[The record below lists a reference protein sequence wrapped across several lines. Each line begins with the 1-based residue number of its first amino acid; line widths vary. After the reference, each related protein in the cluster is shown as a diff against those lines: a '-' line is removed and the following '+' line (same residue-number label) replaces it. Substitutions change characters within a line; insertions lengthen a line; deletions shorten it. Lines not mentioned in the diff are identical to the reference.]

1 MLKKILAG
9 TLMIS
14 VLGANA
20 FAYDAEMA
28 KKFDAMYSKFTPK
41 VLANPAPTIEASGDD
56 LMKMIRDR
64 ERFTILDARTPA
76 EMEIIG
82 MKLPNT
88 LEIPM
93 HEVFKEENLN
103 RLPTDQKLILL
114 CHSGSRVTMMA
125 AGLLMLGFDNV
136 VILKGGIK
144 AVAVAVGSDT
154 VPVK

>member
-1 MLKKILAG
+1 MLKKILVI
-9 TLMIS
+9 TLFAS
-14 VLGANA
+14 VLGVSAS
-20 FAYDAEMA
+20 AYDIEMA
-28 KKFDAMYSKFTPK
+28 KKFDVMYSKFTPK

-56 LMKMIRDR
+56 LMKMIRDG
-64 ERFTILDARTPA
+64 EKFTILDARTPG
-76 EMEIIG
+76 EMGIIG

-93 HEVFKEENLN
+93 HEVFKEENLK
-103 RLPTDQKLILL
+103 RLPTDEKLILL

-125 AGLLMLGFDNV
+125 AGLLMLGFNNI

-154 VPVK
+154 VPIK